1 MRIAVI
7 CARGSE
13 AERAR
18 IAQARATGAD
28 VLIVAPPEIARALG
42 RDGEGAQWALESQC
56 DRVGP
61 GARHGN
67 SALAFEALRQAA
79 GPTGFDEARFA
90 AADSLGFVSCAEA
103 RLGGPRAARKLVV
116 EVAAE
121 DASLAAPLP
130 AGFSLDARL
139 QREAGR
145 WALRDADAVTGDE
158 AARATLL
165 AAGWQLAQ
173 RPEAVSWEPG
183 QEPRVT
189 AVVTTY
195 NFGKWLPAALASV
208 RAQTVPVEIVLVD
221 DGSRPEDAAAVDAE
235 VARDPS
241 IRLIRQANQGS
252 ARARNAGVQAA
263 TTELVMIVDGDN
275 LMRPR
280 LVERLRE
287 ALRLRPD
294 ASWASPA
301 FRMFDDETGE
311 QTGVYGPLEGGGE
324 ALFLVNCGGDACALH
339 RRDALLEVGGFSA
352 PLGLIDDWDLWLS
365 YAESGRSGVTVP
377 EILFD
382 YRQRRGSM
390 LRSLTSWQQL
400 RQRFELARRH
410 PRLLARQA
418 EALVKLASSRLQ
430 EEFEEARAPLLAE
443 QAALQ
448 SRLDAAAREA
458 AGLQSRADAAAREAS
473 ALRETLRSTEAA
485 LRREEEQSHAHR
497 EARRA
502 AEHEEDAAR
511 AVAQAERERTEA
523 ALEMAG
529 KAREAARR
537 AERESAA
544 DRLAAEQAR
553 EAQRGAEEKAAALE
567 AALKELAGSS
577 AVRAAR
583 ALHQVSPA
591 LHKAAGGLANSL
603 LSTLRRK
610 S

>member
-1 MRIAVI
+1 M
-7 CARGSE
+7 
-13 AERAR
+13 ERAR
-18 IAQARATGAD
+18 IAQARASGAE
-28 VLIVAPPEIARALG
+28 VSLIAAPEVARALG

-79 GPTGFDEARFA
+79 GVDGFDEARFA
-90 AADSLGFVSCAEA
+90 AADSLGFIACAEA
-103 RLGGPRAARKLVV
+103 RLGGPRVARKLVV
-116 EVAAE
+116 EVDAA
-121 DASLAAPLP
+121 DVSLAAPLP
-130 AGFSLDARL
+130 AGFSLDARI

-158 AARATLL
+158 AARSALL
-165 AAGWQLAQ
+165 AVGWQLAQ
-173 RPEAVSWEPG
+173 RPDAASWEPG

-195 NFGKWLPAALASV
+195 NFGKWLPAALDSV

-280 LVERLRE
+280 LIERLRE

-294 ASWASPA
+294 AAWASPA
-301 FRMFDDETGE
+301 FRMFDDESGS

-339 RRDALLEVGGFSA
+339 RRDALLEAGGFSA

-365 YAESGRSGVTVP
+365 YAERGRTGVTVP

-382 YRQRRGSM
+382 YRQRTGSM
-390 LRSLTSWQQL
+390 LRSFTSWQQL

-410 PRLLARQA
+410 PRLLGRNA
-418 EALVKLASSRLQ
+418 EALVNLASSRLQ
-430 EEFEEARAPLLAE
+430 EEFEEVRAPLLAE

-448 SRLDAAAREA
+448 ARLGAAAREA
-458 AGLQSRADAAAREAS
+458 AELRARADPGAREAS
-473 ALRETLRSTEAA
+473 ALRDALRSTEAA

-511 AVAQAERERTEA
+511 AVAQAERVRTEA

-544 DRLAAEQAR
+544 DKQAAEQAR
-553 EAQRGAEEKAAALE
+553 EAEKAAREAQRELEAKLAALE
-567 AALKELAGSS
+567 AALDELAGSS
-577 AVRAAR
+577 AVRASK

-591 LHKAAGGLANSL
+591 LHKAAGGVARALLAGL
-603 LSTLRRK
+603 VRK
-610 S
+610 A